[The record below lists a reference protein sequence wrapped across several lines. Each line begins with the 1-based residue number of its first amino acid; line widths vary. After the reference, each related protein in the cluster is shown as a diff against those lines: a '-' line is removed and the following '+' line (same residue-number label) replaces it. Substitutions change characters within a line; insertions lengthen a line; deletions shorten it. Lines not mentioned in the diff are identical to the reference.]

1 MKKIIKSNTN
11 IKKYDLYIEVEYTNL
26 TPSVKIT
33 SGTSVYNVPNSVYG
47 KWDSFIINIENL
59 FDENGFE
66 IAEQHSSNRQ
76 NSLSQYYAIYPA
88 NEEKEVV
95 YEIMMVLRVSDH
107 ALPRGV
113 SHGKAYY
120 ERYAQQN
127 KRPEAKQHQRWK
139 FEQIIVDGQYDDSY
153 DEALKDAENII
164 EHWSKNTK

>member
-1 MKKIIKSNTN
+1 MKRIIKSNTN

-26 TPSVKIT
+26 TPDVEIT
-33 SGTSVYNVPNSVYG
+33 SDTSVYNVPNSVYG

-127 KRPEAKQHQRWK
+127 KRPEDKQYQRWK